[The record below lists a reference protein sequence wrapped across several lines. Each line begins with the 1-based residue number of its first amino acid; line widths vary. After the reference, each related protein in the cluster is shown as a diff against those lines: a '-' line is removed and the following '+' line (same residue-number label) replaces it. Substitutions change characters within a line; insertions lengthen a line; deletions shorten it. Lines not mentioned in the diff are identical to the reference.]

1 MKLLNIKLTSIL
13 ICFVLSCDN
22 SSNETATIDEL
33 NNSKKALIKKID
45 SLGVLLKTVEQNISK
60 LDTNKRLIIVT
71 ALKAKKKNFEHYID
85 VQGIVE
91 SDESVELFPEQSGT
105 ISKIYVNEGQ
115 KVKKGQTLI
124 QIDDSL
130 IKSKMAET
138 QIELNLA
145 TTTFMRQKRLWDQ
158 NIGSEMQ
165 FLQAEAK
172 KNGLE
177 KKLSSLKVQARK
189 LKVIAPFNGTVD
201 EVFNKIGGLAAP
213 MFPSIRLVNLDQ
225 IHIESELTETY
236 LKNISVGKKVE
247 LFFPSIGKSID
258 AKINQ
263 VGNFI
268 NPENRSFKIRVDI
281 KNEDNDL
288 KPNLLADLKIND
300 YSNFGIV
307 VPSKLIQKDRLDNS
321 FVYTLKKVNGSYNV
335 NKSYIKEKMT
345 YKNESFIS
353 EGLIEDVLVVDKG
366 SRLIKEG
373 EIVILSE

>member
-1 MKLLNIKLTSIL
+1 M
-13 ICFVLSCDN
+13 
-22 SSNETATIDEL
+22 
-33 NNSKKALIKKID
+33 
-45 SLGVLLKTVEQNISK
+45 
-60 LDTNKRLIIVT
+60 VT
-71 ALKAKKKNFEHYID
+71 ALKAKKKNFEHYIN

-105 ISKIYVNEGQ
+105 ISKIYVDEGQ

-124 QIDDSL
+124 QIDDSV

-145 TTTFMRQKRLWDQ
+145 TTTFIRQKRLWNQ

-189 LKVIAPFNGTVD
+189 LKVIAPFTGTVD

-213 MFPSIRLVNLDQ
+213 MFPSLRLVNLKK
-225 IHIESELTETY
+225 IHIESEVTETY
-236 LKNISVGKKVE
+236 LKNIKVGTKVE
-247 LFFPSIGKSID
+247 LFFPSLGNKIN
-258 AKINQ
+258 AKITQ

-268 NPENRSFKIRVDI
+268 NPENRSFKIRIDI
-281 KNEDNDL
+281 KNENNDL

-300 YSNFGIV
+300 FANFGIV
-307 VPSKLIQKDRLDNS
+307 VPSKLIQKDRLGNS

-335 NKSYIKEKMT
+335 NKSYVKEKMT

-353 EGLIEDVLVVDKG
+353 EGLSEDVLVVDKG

>member
-13 ICFVLSCDN
+13 IYFVLSCDN
-22 SSNETATIDEL
+22 SSNKTATIVEL
-33 NNSKKALIKKID
+33 NNSKKTLIKKID

-105 ISKIYVNEGQ
+105 ISKIYVDEGQ

-172 KNGLE
+172 KKWIR
-177 KKLSSLKVQARK
+177 KKTVK
-189 LKVIAPFNGTVD
+189 LK
-201 EVFNKIGGLAAP
+201 
-213 MFPSIRLVNLDQ
+213 S
-225 IHIESELTETY
+225 S
-236 LKNISVGKKVE
+236 S
-247 LFFPSIGKSID
+247 
-258 AKINQ
+258 
-263 VGNFI
+263 
-268 NPENRSFKIRVDI
+268 
-281 KNEDNDL
+281 
-288 KPNLLADLKIND
+288 
-300 YSNFGIV
+300 
-307 VPSKLIQKDRLDNS
+307 SK
-321 FVYTLKKVNGSYNV
+321 T
-335 NKSYIKEKMT
+335 
-345 YKNESFIS
+345 
-353 EGLIEDVLVVDKG
+353 
-366 SRLIKEG
+366 
-373 EIVILSE
+373 

>member
-13 ICFVLSCDN
+13 IYFVLSCDN
-22 SSNETATIDEL
+22 SSNKTATIVEL
-33 NNSKKALIKKID
+33 NNSKKTLIKKID

-105 ISKIYVNEGQ
+105 ISKIYVDEGQ

-213 MFPSIRLVNLDQ
+213 MFPSMRLVNLDQ

-236 LKNISVGKKVE
+236 LKNISVGKKVK
-247 LFFPSIGKSID
+247 LFFPSVGKSID

-300 YSNFGIV
+300 
-307 VPSKLIQKDRLDNS
+307 
-321 FVYTLKKVNGSYNV
+321 
-335 NKSYIKEKMT
+335 
-345 YKNESFIS
+345 
-353 EGLIEDVLVVDKG
+353 
-366 SRLIKEG
+366 
-373 EIVILSE
+373 

>member
-321 FVYTLKKVNGSYNV
+321 FVYTLKKVDGSYNV

>member
-13 ICFVLSCDN
+13 IYFVLSCDN
-22 SSNETATIDEL
+22 SSNKTATIVEL
-33 NNSKKALIKKID
+33 NNSKKTLIKKID

-105 ISKIYVNEGQ
+105 ISKIYVDEGQ

-213 MFPSIRLVNLDQ
+213 MFPSMRLVNLDQ

-236 LKNISVGKKVE
+236 LKNISVGKKVK
-247 LFFPSIGKSID
+247 LFFPSLGKSID

-307 VPSKLIQKDRLDNS
+307 VPSKLIQKDRLGNS

>member
-22 SSNETATIDEL
+22 SSNETATIVEL
-33 NNSKKALIKKID
+33 NNSKKALINKID

-60 LDTNKRLIIVT
+60 LDTNKRLLMVT
-71 ALKAKKKNFEHYID
+71 ALKAKKKIFEHYID

-105 ISKIYVNEGQ
+105 ITKIYVDEGQ
-115 KVKKGQTLI
+115 KVKKGQTLV

-158 NIGSEMQ
+158 NIGSEIQ

-177 KKLSSLKVQARK
+177 KKLSSLRVQARK
-189 LKVIAPFNGTVD
+189 LKVIAPFTGTVD

-213 MFPSIRLVNLDQ
+213 MFPSLRLVNLDQ

-247 LFFPSIGKSID
+247 LFFPSIGKRIN

-268 NPENRSFKIRVDI
+268 NPENRSFKIRIDI
-281 KNEDNDL
+281 KNDANDL

-300 YSNFGIV
+300 FSNFGIV
-307 VPSKLIQKDRLDNS
+307 VPSKLIQKDRLGNS

-353 EGLIEDVLVVDKG
+353 EGLNEDILIVDKG

>member
-13 ICFVLSCDN
+13 IYFVLSCDN
-22 SSNETATIDEL
+22 SSNKTATIVEL
-33 NNSKKALIKKID
+33 NNSKKTLIKKID

-105 ISKIYVNEGQ
+105 ISKIYVDEGQ

-213 MFPSIRLVNLDQ
+213 MFPSMRLVNLDQ

-236 LKNISVGKKVE
+236 LKNISVGKKVK
-247 LFFPSIGKSID
+247 LFFPSVGKSID

-307 VPSKLIQKDRLDNS
+307 VPSKLIQKDRLGNS

>member
-1 MKLLNIKLTSIL
+1 
-13 ICFVLSCDN
+13 
-22 SSNETATIDEL
+22 
-33 NNSKKALIKKID
+33 
-45 SLGVLLKTVEQNISK
+45 
-60 LDTNKRLIIVT
+60 
-71 ALKAKKKNFEHYID
+71 
-85 VQGIVE
+85 
-91 SDESVELFPEQSGT
+91 
-105 ISKIYVNEGQ
+105 
-115 KVKKGQTLI
+115 
-124 QIDDSL
+124 
-130 IKSKMAET
+130 
-138 QIELNLA
+138 
-145 TTTFMRQKRLWDQ
+145 
-158 NIGSEMQ
+158 
-165 FLQAEAK
+165 
-172 KNGLE
+172 
-177 KKLSSLKVQARK
+177 
-189 LKVIAPFNGTVD
+189 
-201 EVFNKIGGLAAP
+201 
-213 MFPSIRLVNLDQ
+213 MFPSMRLVNLDQ

-236 LKNISVGKKVE
+236 LKNISVGKKVK
-247 LFFPSIGKSID
+247 LFFPSLGKSID

-307 VPSKLIQKDRLDNS
+307 VPSKLIQKDRLGNS

>member
-22 SSNETATIDEL
+22 SSKETATIVEL
-33 NNSKKALIKKID
+33 NNSKKALISKID

-60 LDTNKRLIIVT
+60 LDTNKRQLMVT
-71 ALKAKKKNFEHYID
+71 ALKAKKKNFEHYIN

-105 ISKIYVNEGQ
+105 ISKIYVDEGQ

-124 QIDDSL
+124 QIDDSV

-145 TTTFMRQKRLWDQ
+145 TTTFIRQKRLWNQ

-189 LKVIAPFNGTVD
+189 LKVIAPFTGTVD

-213 MFPSIRLVNLDQ
+213 MFPSLRLVNLKK
-225 IHIESELTETY
+225 IHIESEVTETY
-236 LKNISVGKKVE
+236 LKNIKVGTKVE
-247 LFFPSIGKSID
+247 LFFPSLGNKIN
-258 AKINQ
+258 AKITQ

-268 NPENRSFKIRVDI
+268 NPENRSFKIRIDI
-281 KNEDNDL
+281 KNENNDL

-300 YSNFGIV
+300 FANFGIV
-307 VPSKLIQKDRLDNS
+307 VPSKLIQKDRLGNS

-335 NKSYIKEKMT
+335 NKSYVKEKMT

-353 EGLIEDVLVVDKG
+353 EGLSEDVLVVDKG

>member
-105 ISKIYVNEGQ
+105 ISKIYVDEGQ